1 MSGQATSVVLAP
13 ESGTVLNPATNTYVQ
28 GNLQVVYA
36 AIRGVG
42 VYISPNQGQVWNQLL
57 GGIGN
62 PLIFNE
68 RLAPYPNVNPTNG
81 TTPNGAQGRIT
92 LAVPNSTGNVAFDAV
107 YEGWLYALVSTPGG
121 ILDGVWVTKD
131 YGQNWTQVRIPT
143 EPNQG
148 YESTPA
154 IPANDVG
161 LSDYSVIGSTL
172 YPQGNYNQ
180 AMAVD
185 PTNPNIIY
193 VGGTVDG
200 ESDRLDPYQP
210 DRYLGCP
217 LAGSVLLR
225 RQ

>member
-1 MSGQATSVVLAP
+1 MGPQGVIIYAALSGPTGGIWRSLNTGATWQLMMSGQATSVVLAP

-107 YEGWLYALVSTPGG
+107 YEGWLYAAGLHPWRYPGRSMG
-121 ILDGVWVTKD
+121 DQRL
-131 YGQNWTQVRIPT
+131 RA
-143 EPNQG
+143 E
-148 YESTPA
+148 
-154 IPANDVG
+154 
-161 LSDYSVIGSTL
+161 
-172 YPQGNYNQ
+172 
-180 AMAVD
+180 
-185 PTNPNIIY
+185 
-193 VGGTVDG
+193 
-200 ESDRLDPYQP
+200 LDPGAHSHRAQP
-210 DRYLGCP
+210 G
-217 LAGSVLLR
+217 LR
-225 RQ
+225 EHPGDTRQ